1 MLITSESSEELTP
14 RCDLYVTYTYN
25 ISKLNPA
32 KDLMH
37 ILIEKVV
44 W

>member
-1 MLITSESSEELTP
+1 MLITFESSEELTP

-25 ISKLNPA
+25 ISNSPA

-37 ILIEKVV
+37 ILTEKIV
-44 W
+44 